1 MFAAVI
7 EGDALMSTRFN
18 AARMHVSAALAA
30 LVGVAVCA
38 VHPASAQEAPP
49 KVIRFAGP
57 GNAEGKPFGTGPLG
71 VLKVKGYLEQEFAKD
86 GVSFAWQFPRGTGP
100 AINEAFANGQLDFS
114 SYGGLPNIIG
124 RGAGLRT
131 RVVSSYG
138 SSPTYLVAR
147 NGSGIETIADLKGR
161 KVALSRGTILQ
172 LSLNAM
178 LTRERLAEKDVKVF
192 DLITA
197 DQISAI
203 QSGDVDAVVGTSSVL
218 AIVERG
224 FGKVIFSTKGKLDP
238 ASNFGSFVVIEDF
251 ANKYPQTTRRVLQA
265 FLRAADFAS
274 QEENRNELYDI
285 WARAGQSRAS
295 VAVDYDG
302 DVLRERSNP
311 LLDEFYV
318 ANARRGVQ
326 FAVEQKLIK
335 QRFEVE
341 SWIDRKSLDAALKSL
356 GYERAWKPHDA
367 NGAPQG

>member
-1 MFAAVI
+1 
-7 EGDALMSTRFN
+7 MSAFK
-18 AARMHVSAALAA
+18 AARRRMSAVVGVALAF
-30 LVGVAVCA
+30 AVCA
-38 VHPASAQEAPP
+38 VHAASAQEAPP

-71 VLKVKGYLEQEFAKD
+71 VLKVKGYLEAEFRND
-86 GVSFAWQFPRGTGP
+86 GVTFAWQFPRGTGP
-100 AINEAFANGQLDFS
+100 AINEAFANGQLDFA

-131 RVVSSYG
+131 KVLSSYG

-147 NGSGIETIADLKGR
+147 NGSGIETTADLKGK

-172 LSLNAM
+172 LSLNAI
-178 LTRERLAEKDVKVF
+178 LAREHLSEKDVQLF

-224 FGKVIFSTKGKLDP
+224 FGKIVFSTKGKLDP
-238 ASNFGSFVVIEDF
+238 ASNFGSFIVIDDF
-251 ANKYPQTTRRVLQA
+251 AKKYPQTTGRVLAA

-285 WARAGQSRAS
+285 WAKAGQSRAS

-302 DVLRERSNP
+302 DSLRERSNP
-311 LLDEFYV
+311 LLDDFYV
-318 ANARRGVQ
+318 ANAKRGVQ
-326 FAVEQKLIK
+326 FAVDQKLIK
-335 QRFEVE
+335 QGFDVE
-341 SWIDRKSLDAALKSL
+341 TWIDHKSLDATLKSL